1 MENKL
6 NIYQKMIL
14 AKHDILNSKMKKS
27 GKNNFAGYDYF
38 ELDDIMPE
46 INKIEINHKLLTSI
60 SFSNEYGVLTV
71 INAENPSETIT
82 YTCPMAEAQIK
93 GCQPVQNLGGTTTY
107 IRRYLYSIAFDISE
121 HDALDRI
128 TGKDSAPQQQYKPA
142 PVSKPITPPVATA
155 KAIRISD
162 DQKKHILSFAKD
174 ENSATNIRNVL
185 KKFGY
190 SKVEEIETK
199 DYEAFLELVDDAK
212 LPFTL
217 A

>member
-1 MENKL
+1 MENTL

-27 GKNNFAGYDYF
+27 GKNSFAGYDYF
-38 ELDDIMPE
+38 ELEDIMPE
-46 INKIEINHKLLTSI
+46 ITKIEINHKLLTMI
-60 SFSNEYGVLTV
+60 SFSNEYGILTV
-71 INAENPSETIT
+71 VNAENPSETLT

-128 TGKDSAPQQQYKPA
+128 TGKDSAPQQYSKPVVKA
-142 PVSKPITPPVATA
+142 PVAPSPTA
-155 KAIRISD
+155 KLNRISD
-162 DQKKHILSFAKD
+162 EQRKHIVSFAKD
-174 ENSATNIRNVL
+174 EASANNIRNVL

-190 SKVEEIETK
+190 AKVEEVDPK
-199 DYEAFLELVDDAK
+199 DYDAIVALVDDTQP
-212 LPFTL
+212 PFTL